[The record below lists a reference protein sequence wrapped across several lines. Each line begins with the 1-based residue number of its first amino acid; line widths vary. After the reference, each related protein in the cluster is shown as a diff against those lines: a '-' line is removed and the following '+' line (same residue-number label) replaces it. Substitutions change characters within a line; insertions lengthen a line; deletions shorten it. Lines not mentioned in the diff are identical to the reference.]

1 MPDFSLFIM
10 SNTKVLTSFLKYA
23 PHCLSHLVNGNCTL
37 YANTKKSLGV
47 IFHYF
52 LPLTPS
58 YNLSVNPISF
68 SFRIWPTFII
78 FSAITGALLA
88 SFLSTVLQWCPNWT
102 LLLLLSQIM
111 LVLGLDLGLVLRL
124 VRMLSSITSLLNPNP
139 SMTFHLKQYFKY
151 ELLLIK

>member
-1 MPDFSLFIM
+1 MVVSYTAIANGMLMALKSISLCLTFLYLSCPTPKFWHLS
-10 SNTKVLTSFLKYA
+10 SNMLLT
-23 PHCLSHLVNGNCTL
+23 LSYLVNGNCTL

-102 LLLLLSQIM
+102 LCFCSY
-111 LVLGLDLGLVLRL
+111 
-124 VRMLSSITSLLNPNP
+124 P
-139 SMTFHLKQYFKY
+139 K
-151 ELLLIK
+151 